1 MAPFRCKTAEA
12 AARILDAV
20 RKGDASSLRSEMDH
34 AAGVCGGPWPNSH
47 SEERAEALEAV
58 VGALR
63 ERLEPGGAL
72 QPLEAQ
78 LALLRHLAGVT

>member
-20 RKGDASSLRSEMDH
+20 GRGDASSLRSEMDH
-34 AAGVCGGPWPNSH
+34 AAEVCGGPWPNSH
-47 SEERAEALEAV
+47 SEERAEALDAV

-63 ERLEPGGAL
+63 EHLEPGGVR
-72 QPLEAQ
+72 QPLDAQ
-78 LALLRHLAGVT
+78 MALLLHLAGVT